1 MTSYFQ
7 NKVIPFLFDH
17 EGITYEDDPDDLGN
31 NPPSWAN
38 QSYRGTKFG
47 IDARSHPNVDIKNL
61 TAKEAS
67 SLYWSE
73 WVRDGCDHLP
83 SPLDWIYF
91 DACVNCGN
99 YRASKFLD
107 ASGRDPKKFQQLRID
122 FYYRLADQNPRLNK
136 FLKGWIN
143 SVNDLSSV
151 TGLA

>member
-1 MTSYFQ
+1 MTARFK
-7 NKVIPFLFDH
+7 NVIVPWLFDH
-17 EGITYEDDPDDLGN
+17 EGRAYENDPDDSGG
-31 NPPSWAN
+31 A
-38 QSYRGTKFG
+38 TKFG
-47 IDARSHPNVDIKNL
+47 IDQRSHPDVDIKNL
-61 TAKEAS
+61 TEDQATDI
-67 SLYWSE
+67 YWSE
-73 WVRDGCDHLP
+73 WVKDGCDHLP

-107 ASGRDPKKFQQLRID
+107 ASGRDPKKFQQLRIA

-143 SVNDLSSV
+143 RVNDLSSV